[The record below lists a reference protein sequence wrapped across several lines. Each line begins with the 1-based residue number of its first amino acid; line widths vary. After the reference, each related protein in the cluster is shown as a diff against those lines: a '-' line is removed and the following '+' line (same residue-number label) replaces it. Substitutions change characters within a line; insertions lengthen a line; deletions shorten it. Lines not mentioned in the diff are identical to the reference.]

1 MHSEHKF
8 APALWDDSDPGY
20 SPGLMWV
27 KGKYPY
33 WRAAKKYRDAGYSIN
48 SMRLDGEKHD
58 GLDLERARHCRN
70 LTREMCEWFDGQGT
84 SRIAAGSFGHLINRY
99 LTDAYSPLRDPNS
112 EQTRTLYRKLC
123 EYWQR
128 AINEVIVADCGYED
142 AIRWREAL
150 RTKSDAW
157 AKRMM
162 GQLGR
167 ILNYGA
173 MIEFAGA
180 SDLHNVVSRMRL
192 KGNKPRTVA
201 PSRAEVYRII
211 DEAENRGLSAL
222 ALGFCLQF
230 ELALSASDVIG
241 IWEKGE
247 GAFTDQHG
255 KSWKNGLTWNDI
267 SNDLLILTKG
277 RNKTDQ
283 EAINYHIASKSPLFE
298 MLDRVPLGARVGPV
312 ITSRNGVPYKSESY
326 SRGFHRIVKDL
337 GLSQYTNRDL
347 RAAAITEARE
357 MGASVEDNRDFAQHT
372 NTHTTQRY
380 MRRRDDAAN
389 RVLDLRSGAWQGQ
402 KVNRK

>member
-8 APALWDDSDPGY
+8 PLKLWDDSDPSY
-20 SPGLMWV
+20 SPCLMWV

-33 WRAAKKYRDAGYSIN
+33 WRTPKKYRDAGYNIN

-70 LTREMCEWFDGQGT
+70 LTREMCKWYDGE
-84 SRIAAGSFGHLINRY
+84 SENRIAQGSFGHLINRY
-99 LTDAYSPLRDPNS
+99 LTDSYSPYRDPS

-128 AINEVIVADCGYED
+128 AICDIIVSECGYED

-150 RTKSDAW
+150 RNKSDDW

-173 MIEFAGA
+173 MIEFTGA
-180 SDLHNVVSRMRL
+180 SNLHNIVSRMRL
-192 KGNKPRTVA
+192 KGNKPRSVA
-201 PSRAEVYRII
+201 PSREEVYLII
-211 DEAENRGLSAL
+211 HEAQNRQLSAL

-241 IWEKGE
+241 IWEKGK

-255 KSWKNGLTWNDI
+255 RSWKNGLTWNDI
-267 SNDLLILTKG
+267 SNDLLMVTKG

-283 EAINYHIASKSPLFE
+283 EPIDYHIASNSPLHE
-298 MLDRVPLGARVGPV
+298 MLSRVPTMERVGPV
-312 ITSRNGVPYKSESY
+312 IKCKHGKPYKAQSY
-326 SRGFHRIVKDL
+326 SRGFYRIVKDL
-337 GLSQYTNRDL
+337 ELDQYTNRDL

-380 MRRRDDAAN
+380 MRRRDEAAN
-389 RVLDLRSGAWQGQ
+389 RVLHLRASAWEGQ
-402 KVNRK
+402 KANKK